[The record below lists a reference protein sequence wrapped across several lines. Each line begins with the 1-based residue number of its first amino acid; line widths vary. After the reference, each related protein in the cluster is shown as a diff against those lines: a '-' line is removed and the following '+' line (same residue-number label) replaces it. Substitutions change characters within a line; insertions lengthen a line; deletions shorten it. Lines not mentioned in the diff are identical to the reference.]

1 MFNLMTANRCNHNL
15 FQYLDDIEKSV
26 WSELRTDVKEE
37 EGHYL
42 LKTDLPGFEKD
53 DIQLEIKD
61 DILII
66 SAKHQE
72 EVEKKEENYVRRERR
87 TGSFKRS
94 FDVSDINTSAIEAS
108 YRNGVLELILPKSE
122 AKEPEALKIEIK

>member
-108 YRNGVLELILPKSE
+108 EN
-122 AKEPEALKIEIK
+122 